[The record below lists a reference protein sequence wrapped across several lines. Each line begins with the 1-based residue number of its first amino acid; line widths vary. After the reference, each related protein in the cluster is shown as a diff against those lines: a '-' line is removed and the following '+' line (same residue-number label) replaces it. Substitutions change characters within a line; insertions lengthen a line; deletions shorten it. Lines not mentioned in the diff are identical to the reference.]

1 MSEQARPNFQ
11 KLVDYLN
18 QQESPRQALAYM
30 VAILSWGKREAAPGA
45 ANTGDGKAKQIDTP
59 VSASHYTEIDG
70 GCKHEKR
77 AVKG

>member
-30 VAILSWGKREAAPGA
+30 VAILSWGKPPPALLTPGTA
-45 ANTGDGKAKQIDTP
+45 RQNRLTRLFLPPIIPK
-59 VSASHYTEIDG
+59 IDG

>member
-1 MSEQARPNFQ
+1 MSVLARPIFQ

-59 VSASHYTEIDG
+59 VSASHYTEN
-70 GCKHEKR
+70 
-77 AVKG
+77 

>member
-45 ANTGDGKAKQIDTP
+45 ANTGDGKAKQID
-59 VSASHYTEIDG
+59 
-70 GCKHEKR
+70 
-77 AVKG
+77 

>member
-45 ANTGDGKAKQIDTP
+45 ANTGDGQGKTD
-59 VSASHYTEIDG
+59 
-70 GCKHEKR
+70 
-77 AVKG
+77 

>member
-45 ANTGDGKAKQIDTP
+45 ANTGDRLTRLFLPPIIPK
-59 VSASHYTEIDG
+59 IDG

>member
-45 ANTGDGKAKQIDTP
+45 IIPK
-59 VSASHYTEIDG
+59 IDG

>member
-18 QQESPRQALAYM
+18 QQESPRQTLAYM
-30 VAILSWGKREAAPGA
+30 VAILSWGIRGAAPGA

-59 VSASHYTEIDG
+59 VSAFHYTEN
-70 GCKHEKR
+70 
-77 AVKG
+77 

>member
-45 ANTGDGKAKQIDTP
+45 AKAKQIDTP
-59 VSASHYTEIDG
+59 VSASHYTEN
-70 GCKHEKR
+70 
-77 AVKG
+77 